1 MASENTLYARL
12 GGYDSISAVVDD
24 LLPRLMSDSVLRRF
38 WDNRGT
44 DGLEREKQLLIDYLC
59 ASAGGPVLYTGRD
72 NKTSHNGMG
81 ITNDDWEIFV
91 DHLKDTLSKFS
102 VPDQEQND
110 VLNFI
115 GSTKSDIVD

>member
-72 NKTSHNGMG
+72 NKTSHKGMG

-115 GSTKSDIVD
+115 ESTKSDIVD